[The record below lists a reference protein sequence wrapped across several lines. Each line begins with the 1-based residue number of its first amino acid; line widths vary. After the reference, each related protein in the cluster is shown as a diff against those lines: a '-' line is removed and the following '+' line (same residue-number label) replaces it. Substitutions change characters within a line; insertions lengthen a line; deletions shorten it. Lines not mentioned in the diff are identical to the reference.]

1 MNILKKL
8 SFKYRVYH
16 SIMYTS
22 RLHDAAVV
30 LASEIKIH
38 YALNNIPEVDYYEGK
53 YAKLKFPKG
62 IEFYNAKKDIRMI
75 MDKYNKPYF
84 SDISIKK
91 VTNKKIIIYIN
102 FK

>member
-22 RLHDAAVV
+22 RLHDAATI
-30 LASEIKIH
+30 LASEIETYYRLDNTPK
-38 YALNNIPEVDYYEGK
+38 VDYYEGK
-53 YAKLKFPKG
+53 YAKLKLPKG
-62 IEFYNAKKDIRMI
+62 VEFYNAKKDIRMI
-75 MDKYNKPYF
+75 MYKYNKPYF

-91 VTNKKIIIYIN
+91 ATNKEVIIYIN
-102 FK
+102 FN

>member
-22 RLHDAAVV
+22 RLHDAATI
-30 LASEIKIH
+30 LASELQN
-38 YALNNIPEVDYYEGK
+38 YYGLLYYPEVDYYEGK
-53 YAKLKFPKG
+53 YAKLNLLRLNFT
-62 IEFYNAKKDIRMI
+62 ITEKDIRTV
-75 MDKYNKPYF
+75 MDEYNKPYF
-84 SDISIKK
+84 SDIAIKK
-91 VTNKKIIIYIN
+91 ATNKEIIIYIN